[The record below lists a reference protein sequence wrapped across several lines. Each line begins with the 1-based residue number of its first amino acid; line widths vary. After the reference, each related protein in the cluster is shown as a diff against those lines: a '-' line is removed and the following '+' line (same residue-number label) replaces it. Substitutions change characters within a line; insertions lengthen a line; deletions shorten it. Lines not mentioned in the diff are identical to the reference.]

1 MTTNG
6 MPPPDGADKSL
17 GEIVAEVSEKASQLV
32 REEIELAKA
41 EVTDK
46 VSKLTRGAGV
56 AAAAG
61 VFLVFG
67 VTMFFHGMAWFLD
80 DVFNWED
87 NVWAGFAVVTAV
99 LFLLAILAA
108 LLAYRLFKKGSP
120 PTPDLAIEEAKRT
133 RAELE
138 AQKIE
143 HDQVQR
149 TLQRGKEVKVV
160 VARERS
166 PEMIRAE
173 IEETRRELA
182 FSVNDLRSKV
192 TELTNWRGQ
201 LVRNRK
207 TALIGAAVA
216 GFVIGGGVAAT
227 VSLIT
232 GRR

>member
-67 VTMFFHGMAWFLD
+67 VTMFFHGLAWFLD

-87 NVWAGFAVVTAV
+87 NIWAGFAVVTA
-99 LFLLAILAA
+99 AA
-108 LLAYRLFKKGSP
+108 VPPRDPGGLLAYRLFKKGSP
-120 PTPDLAIEEAKRT
+120 PTPDLAIQEAKRT

-138 AQKIE
+138 AQKIQR
-143 HDQVQR
+143 DQVIGR
-149 TLQRGKEVKVV
+149 SSA
-160 VARERS
+160 ARR
-166 PEMIRAE
+166 
-173 IEETRRELA
+173 
-182 FSVNDLRSKV
+182 
-192 TELTNWRGQ
+192 
-201 LVRNRK
+201 
-207 TALIGAAVA
+207 
-216 GFVIGGGVAAT
+216 
-227 VSLIT
+227 
-232 GRR
+232 